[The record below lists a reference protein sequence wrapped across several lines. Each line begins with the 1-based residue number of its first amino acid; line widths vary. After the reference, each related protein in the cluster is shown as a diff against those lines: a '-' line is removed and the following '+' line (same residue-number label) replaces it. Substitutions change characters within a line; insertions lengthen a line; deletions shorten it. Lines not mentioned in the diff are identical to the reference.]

1 MTKDLNK
8 GIQGIL
14 YNSLNLPQEMVISHV
29 SARAKNYYTYTA
41 NGTKIRVVH
50 KSDPALNGD
59 PQLGSTSTDASLT
72 TSITTDY
79 IGNKIYQDGVLKTIL
94 TDNGYIEGGIY
105 YFYIKDHLGN
115 NRIVANSSGNVIQ
128 STQYY
133 PFGMA
138 FGENTTTEQGK
149 QDFKYN
155 GKELDRAHELN
166 QYDYAARYYDPGY
179 GRFTTID
186 PLAEKFYNWSPYVYT
201 FNNPMRFTDPT
212 GMAPEDGFLNDL
224 LKAINQAGQQILSTV
239 GLSND
244 QLQSE
249 NPVVRADASQKREQ
263 ATETLHTVNESML
276 SVMPGADV
284 AYKVANDREVT
295 KSDVAWAVAGML
307 PVGKIG
313 KVAKV
318 AEGAG
323 NVAKEGK
330 TILNFTETT
339 AKHMDEAGRYVPVQI
354 LDDAIK
360 TTKGVADPLGSRAL
374 MHTTEM
380 VKNGKTYNLEVLY
393 DKATNSV
400 WHFKYSPIK
409 K

>member
-94 TDNGYIEGGIY
+94 TDNEYIEGGIY

-138 FGENTTTEQGK
+138 FGESTTTEQGK

-155 GKELDRAHELN
+155 GKELDREHELN

-186 PLAEKFYNWSPYVYT
+186 PLAEKFYNWSPYVYCY
-201 FNNPMRFTDPT
+201 NNPLKFIDP
-212 GMAPEDGFLNDL
+212 DGKSAWKADL
-224 LKAINQAGQQILSTV
+224 YGNLYAEKGDNVHTLAKVQGISFN
-239 GLSND
+239 
-244 QLQSE
+244 E
-249 NPVVRADASQKREQ
+249 ASQQLKDQGYSISQSGKTNLKVGDIVYSEKI
-263 ATETLHTVNESML
+263 AEKIENNESQIKIDNL
-276 SVMPGADV
+276 NLEIKFLDSEKADLDKKAESIKIEQDAAGREAKQLAPGDGKGGTGA
-284 AYKVANDREVT
+284 AYLLREFIDIQPAKNENKKLIEQNRYEYNKASVT
-295 KSDVAWAVAGML
+295 KN
-307 PVGKIG
+307 K
-313 KVAKV
+313 
-318 AEGAG
+318 
-323 NVAKEGK
+323 
-330 TILNFTETT
+330 
-339 AKHMDEAGRYVPVQI
+339 
-354 LDDAIK
+354 
-360 TTKGVADPLGSRAL
+360 
-374 MHTTEM
+374 
-380 VKNGKTYNLEVLY
+380 LEK
-393 DKATNSV
+393 D
-400 WHFKYSPIK
+400 IK